1 METLE
6 TLWPWANQMVFGYA
20 WASFNPVTPDQTSV
34 PRVFAGVVSMPT
46 RSCASSP
53 PPPAKQTL
61 LTLPKAFAVPEA
73 TEVQPGEGGLHH
85 TQKSLSDER
94 IVRAFREEYKRTIF
108 SILWRVPLYAIRR

>member
-73 TEVQPGEGGLHH
+73 TEVQPGYEGIHH
-85 TQKSLSDER
+85 TRKSLSDEETRDSGQR
-94 IVRAFREEYKRTIF
+94 INLVST
-108 SILWRVPLYAIRR
+108 L